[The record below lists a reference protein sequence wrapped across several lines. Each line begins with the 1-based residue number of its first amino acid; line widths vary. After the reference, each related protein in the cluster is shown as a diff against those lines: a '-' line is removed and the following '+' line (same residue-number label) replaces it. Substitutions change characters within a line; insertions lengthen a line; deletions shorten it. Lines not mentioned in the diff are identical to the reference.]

1 MNLDT
6 VIGSEF
12 TKTVIVFRF
21 YFVRPYSI
29 REWCCYYSIVFIA
42 GKSPMNYSVCT
53 VNNSKLRRRIQA
65 SVTAMELQI

>member
-21 YFVRPYSI
+21 YFVRPCSI
-29 REWCCYYSIVFIA
+29 REWCYYSIVFMA

-53 VNNSKLRRRIQA
+53 VNNSKRRRRI
-65 SVTAMELQI
+65 